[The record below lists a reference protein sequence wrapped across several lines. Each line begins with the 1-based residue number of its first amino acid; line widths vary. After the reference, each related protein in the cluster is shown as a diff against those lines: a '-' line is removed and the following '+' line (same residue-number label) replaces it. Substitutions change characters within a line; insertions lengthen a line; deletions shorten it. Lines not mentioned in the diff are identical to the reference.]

1 MTEIIMT
8 DDSIVTK
15 VSNLYATSTITM
27 TKDCITISADTIDI
41 QSKE

>member
-15 VSNLYATSTITM
+15 VSNLYTTSNITT
-27 TKDCITISADTIDI
+27 TKDCITFSVDTIDI
-41 QSKE
+41 QSK